1 MIDLERDIHLTPR
14 DLLDQERVRQRRQ
27 GGMSLDSYMDF
38 LDSLQTLF
46 PHLGNRRPRQP
57 ERPLPGRIFD
67 LFGGDRG

>member
-1 MIDLERDIHLTPR
+1 MIDLTRDIHLTPR

-46 PHLGNRRPRQP
+46 PHLMEQRPRSP
-57 ERPLPGRIFD
+57 ERVLPEHPFD
-67 LFGGDRG
+67 LFDQDQ